1 MMDKPKT
8 AKRRLP
14 DMRRKTVGGVC
25 LVLGIILVSFFTPIY
40 NVSEVEVS
48 GNVRNDAQT
57 VAAAS
62 GVNIGENIFKINL
75 SDVKRRVS
83 KVAFVSEVSVRR
95 SFPNKIK
102 ITVTE
107 GEECAY
113 ISFIGNYV
121 GIDENGKIL
130 EIKQQGEL
138 DKPIIYG
145 LRIDNFE
152 IGSKVTVGDGKV
164 SGALADI
171 LAQVK
176 SSGVTD
182 AILSVDINDA
192 DNIIMTLRSGVE
204 VKLGNS
210 DNLKYKVA
218 YLKSVLDE
226 LGDVSGGVINLA
238 DTENV
243 TYRAE

>member
-1 MMDKPKT
+1 
-8 AKRRLP
+8 
-14 DMRRKTVGGVC
+14 MRRKTVGGVC

>member
-1 MMDKPKT
+1 
-8 AKRRLP
+8 
-14 DMRRKTVGGVC
+14 MRRKTVGGVC

-62 GVNIGENIFKINL
+62 GVSIGENIFKINL

-107 GEECAY
+107 GAECAY

-204 VKLGNS
+204 VRLGNS

>member
-62 GVNIGENIFKINL
+62 GVSIGENIFKINL

-107 GEECAY
+107 GAECAY

-204 VKLGNS
+204 VRLGNS

>member
-8 AKRRLP
+8 AKLRLANI
-14 DMRRKTVGGVC
+14 RRKTVGGVC

-40 NVSEVEVS
+40 NVSKIEVS
-48 GNVRNDAQT
+48 GNAQNDAQT
-57 VAAAS
+57 IVAAS
-62 GVNIGENIFKINL
+62 GINIGENIFKINL
-75 SDVKRRVS
+75 ADVRRRVS
-83 KVAFVSEVSVRR
+83 KVAFVSAVGVRR

-102 ITVTE
+102 ISVTE

-121 GIDENGKIL
+121 GIDEKGKIL
-130 EIKQQGEL
+130 EIKQQGEF

-145 LRIDNFE
+145 LKIDNFE
-152 IGSKVTVGDGKV
+152 IGTTVTVGDEKARN
-164 SGALADI
+164 ALSDI

-176 SSGVTD
+176 SSRVTD
-182 AILSVDINDA
+182 AILSVDINDT
-192 DNIIMTLRSGVE
+192 DNIIMMLRSGVE

-210 DNLKYKVA
+210 DSLKYKIA

>member
-1 MMDKPKT
+1 
-8 AKRRLP
+8 
-14 DMRRKTVGGVC
+14 MRRKTVGGVC
-25 LVLGIILVSFFTPIY
+25 LVLGLILVSFFTPMY
-40 NVSEVEVS
+40 NVSEIEVS
-48 GNVRNDAQT
+48 GNERNDAHT

-62 GVNIGENIFKINL
+62 GISIGENIFKINL
-75 SDVKRRVS
+75 SDVKRRIS
-83 KVAFVSEVSVRR
+83 KVAFVNTVSVRR
-95 SFPNKIK
+95 SFTNKIK
-102 ITVTE
+102 ISVTE
-107 GEECAY
+107 SEECAY

-152 IGSKVTVGDGKV
+152 IGSKVIIADEKV
-164 SGALADI
+164 RAALADI

-176 SSGVTD
+176 SSGVTE
-182 AILSVDINDA
+182 AILSVDLNDA
-192 DNIIMTLRSGVE
+192 ENIIMTLRSGVE
-204 VKLGNS
+204 VKLGSS
-210 DNLKYKVA
+210 DSLKYKIA

-226 LGDVSGGVINLA
+226 LGDVSGGVINIS

>member
-1 MMDKPKT
+1 MDKSKV
-8 AKRRLP
+8 AKLRLP
-14 DMRRKTVGGVC
+14 NMRRKTVGGVC
-25 LVLGIILVSFFTPIY
+25 LVLGLVLVSFFTPIY
-40 NVSEVEVS
+40 NVSEIEVS
-48 GNVRNDAQT
+48 GNSRNDAQT
-57 VAAAS
+57 IAVAS
-62 GVNIGENIFKINL
+62 GINIGENIFKINL

-83 KVAFVSEVSVRR
+83 KVAFVSAVGVKR

-121 GIDENGKIL
+121 GIDENGRIL

-138 DKPIIYG
+138 DKPVIYG

-152 IGSKVTVGDGKV
+152 IGTTVALGDDKVR
-164 SGALADI
+164 GALADI